1 MRANPP
7 SRLPSPLLPILDPAA
22 TAAPLLD
29 VLGALAAGGAAWVEY
44 RDKAAGDRLACER
57 AARLVREARR
67 LGIALLVNDRVDVAL
82 AAGADGVHLGQE
94 DLPAAAAR
102 RLLGDEAII
111 GISVDTAEEARAAA
125 GLPVDYVAIGPVF
138 ATATK
143 PDAGPVVGVAG
154 VAAAAAAIDKPIVA
168 VGGIDARTAPEVIAA
183 GAECVAVVAA
193 LFGSGGV
200 AACTRRLIEA
210 AARGF
215 RERPD

>member
-1 MRANPP
+1 VRANPP

-22 TAAPLLD
+22 TAEPLLE
-29 VLGALAAGGAAWVEY
+29 VLLALAAGGAAWVEY

-111 GISVDTAEEARAAA
+111 GISVDTVAEARAAA
-125 GLPVDYVAIGPVF
+125 DLPIDYVAIGPVF

-200 AACTRRLIEA
+200 EACTSRLIEA